1 LRLTRKITAT
11 LAATVLFAGLTG
23 VALAADDAA
32 PGDALYGID
41 TALESIGI
49 GDGGTAERLAEAS
62 ELAANGHVAEALDHA
77 VAALEQARAAV
88 AAGDDNGD
96 EAEEAETD
104 DDVEEAKDAV
114 QALKDAADQVQNG
127 TAEEESQA
135 VRDAVADMLRW
146 MADQMDDEENFDGRS
161 FGQGVSERAR
171 GIAGAPDD
179 VNLPKEADSAD
190 LPDETDSGMPE
201 DTPSGP

>member
-1 LRLTRKITAT
+1 MGEA
-11 LAATVLFAGLTG
+11 F
-23 VALAADDAA
+23 LAADDAA

-62 ELAANGHVAEALDHA
+62 ELAANGYVSEALDHA
-77 VAALEQARAAV
+77 VAALEQARATV
-88 AAGDDNGD
+88 AAGGDNGDVDTEDSDDNG
-96 EAEEAETD
+96 E
-104 DDVEEAKDAV
+104 VEEAKDAV

-146 MADQMDDEENFDGRS
+146 MADQMDEEDFDGRS
-161 FGQGVSERAR
+161 FGEGVSERAR
-171 GIAGAPDD
+171 DIAGAPDD
-179 VNLPKEADSAD
+179 VNLPEEADSAD
-190 LPDETDSGMPE
+190 LPEEAENGMPE

>member
-1 LRLTRKITAT
+1 MRLTRKITSA
-11 LAATVLFAGLTG
+11 LAVTVLFGGLTG

-62 ELAANGHVAEALDHA
+62 ELAANGYVSEALDHA
-77 VAALEQARAAV
+77 VAALEQARATV
-88 AAGDDNGD
+88 AAGGDNGDVDTEDSDDNG
-96 EAEEAETD
+96 E
-104 DDVEEAKDAV
+104 VEEAKDAV
-114 QALKDAADQVQNG
+114 QALRDAADQVQNG

-146 MADQMDDEENFDGRS
+146 MADQMDEEDFDGRS
-161 FGQGVSERAR
+161 FGEGVSERAR
-171 GIAGAPDD
+171 DIAGAPDD
-179 VNLPKEADSAD
+179 VNLPEEADSAD
-190 LPDETDSGMPE
+190 LPEEAENGMPE

>member
-11 LAATVLFAGLTG
+11 LAATALFGGLTG
-23 VALAADDAA
+23 VALAADGAA

-41 TALESIGI
+41 TALEAIGI

-62 ELAANGHVAEALDHA
+62 ELAANGFVAEALDHA
-77 VAALEQARAAV
+77 VQALEQARAAV
-88 AAGDDNGD
+88 AAGGDNGD
-96 EAEEAETD
+96 GDSEDGEDNGE
-104 DDVEEAKDAV
+104 VEEAKDAV
-114 QALKDAADQVQNG
+114 QALKDAADQVQNA

-146 MADQMDDEENFDGRS
+146 MADQMDEEDFDGRS
-161 FGQGVSERAR
+161 FGEGVSERAR
-171 GIAGAPDD
+171 DIAGAPDD
-179 VNLPKEADSAD
+179 VNLPEEADSAD
-190 LPDETDSGMPE
+190 LPEEAENGMPE